1 MSVICELVLV
11 NEPLVMKPAVRIVR
25 KSPAAVTA
33 IIVPMGVPFGGVVAT
48 SQLPS
53 NLASQVLISIFIG
66 LNNINTSKSHC
77 TFQYPMLT
85 RI

>member
-1 MSVICELVLV
+1 VSVICELVLV

-48 SQLPS
+48 SQLP
-53 NLASQVLISIFIG
+53 
-66 LNNINTSKSHC
+66 
-77 TFQYPMLT
+77 
-85 RI
+85 